1 MLKKVTLDLFWF
13 FKRGAVLDLKRP
25 GTRHM
30 YVQQVL
36 SHGHEADI
44 RELIKDIGLE
54 DFKVSFEE
62 IKSFLPPEVRLFW
75 EDFFADHH
83 PVSR

>member
-1 MLKKVTLDLFWF
+1 MLKKVKLDLFWF
-13 FKRGAVLDLKRP
+13 LKRGAVLDLKRP
-25 GTRHM
+25 GTRQM

-36 SHGHEADI
+36 SHGREADI
-44 RELIKDIGLE
+44 RELIKDIGPE
-54 DFKVSFEE
+54 GIKASFEE

-83 PVSR
+83 PIPG